1 MTQMLQSTA
10 GISWNILRPYPWI
23 ICIIPIFKVLG
34 VTNSSVDQAGITRG
48 WCGQMGSDKMGLS
61 WFSPK
66 TVGLTN
72 KKIPKGFLVT
82 PPSPFQ
88 ELWCSPGI
96 WKSLPRVKI
105 CIPAPL
111 TGLKSLEKR
120 TRLLSCWGC
129 PSNLSS
135 WGSDRSREGFSCRS
149 PGCGGG
155 TAKLCRE
162 GWINADKIP
171 LITGKKQ

>member
-1 MTQMLQSTA
+1 
-10 GISWNILRPYPWI
+10 
-23 ICIIPIFKVLG
+23 
-34 VTNSSVDQAGITRG
+34 
-48 WCGQMGSDKMGLS
+48 MGSDKMGLS
-61 WFSPK
+61 WFSPQNYGINQK
-66 TVGLTN
+66 SISQG
-72 KKIPKGFLVT
+72 ISGH
-82 PPSPFQ
+82 SHQPFQ

-96 WKSLPRVKI
+96 WRSHPRVRI

-120 TRLLSCWGC
+120 TWLLSCWGC
-129 PSNLSS
+129 PSSLSS

-162 GWINADKIP
+162 GWINDDKIP
-171 LITGKKQ
+171 LIAEKKKTQQKKGKQDPFPSPDTDPCRNPYSFSNFIFPLQ